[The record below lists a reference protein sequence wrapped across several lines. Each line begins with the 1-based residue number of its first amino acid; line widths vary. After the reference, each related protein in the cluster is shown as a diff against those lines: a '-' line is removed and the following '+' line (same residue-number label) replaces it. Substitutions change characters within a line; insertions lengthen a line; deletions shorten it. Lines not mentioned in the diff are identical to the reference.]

1 MVRNRTVQVRLTKD
15 QYERMRG
22 NCQVRGF
29 GTLSSFIRFVT
40 LEQDLVLQ
48 QKVHEIHRHLLG
60 MPKVEKRRK
69 KLLGDAPRNF

>member
-15 QYERMRG
+15 QYERMKG

-40 LEQDLVLQ
+40 LEQDLALQ
-48 QKVHEIHRHLLG
+48 QKVHEMHEFLLG
-60 MPKVEKRRK
+60 PKKEPRK
-69 KLLGDAPRNF
+69 KRLGDAPRKF